1 MYLAYFSDEV
11 EDAVSRVTYLLN
23 ELDKLSPS
31 LGVIAWVDALAPAL
45 RHENVREL
53 MMKTLRINEV
63 DKVVDKANE
72 ILEKLNE
79 MRGLVQELMRD
90 NVFMSFIESE
100 FIKADEKAVRETILD
115 VASFLK
121 YALALY
127 RFNNGELEKAEELF
141 NEAAKESREI
151 GDHEDYLVARVWAL
165 RAETIKGLLVN
176 DELVKL
182 VDGFKQLYEET
193 FSKEH
198 FKYTARYLN
207 IASYILGGYLISLAL
222 TGDHETISR
231 LLEEHWWVL
240 NANKEVS
247 VLTRLMLDALLSPK
261 IELSSELKG
270 KLSVNPE
277 ELIETFN
284 YGMISPALMVAF
296 GIVRPED
303 GYEKCKSIK
312 NSMEKK
318 DCECAIFAAMSN
330 NATVVLLREWLINR
344 LQKLLIEKLDL
355 LKEPSIDVNVLLN
368 EFRRLVN
375 KLDGKS
381 LVQLLAPET
390 SVALLALMFYAL
402 INGNKELA
410 KVYAL
415 IGAVS
420 VTEKLF
426 VKLFLKT
433 YEAYYNLSNEEFRR
447 AMAKLFFLPR
457 IALGSR
463 PRSSGLLS
471 LSSWHGL
478 CN

>member
-1 MYLAYFSDEV
+1 
-11 EDAVSRVTYLLN
+11 
-23 ELDKLSPS
+23 
-31 LGVIAWVDALAPAL
+31 
-45 RHENVREL
+45 

-79 MRGLVQELMRD
+79 MRGLVEELMRD

-141 NEAAKESREI
+141 NEAAKEYREI
-151 GDHEDYLVARVWAL
+151 GDYEDYLVARVWAL

-198 FKYTARYLN
+198 FEYTARYLN
-207 IASYILGGYLISLAL
+207 IASYILGGYLVSLAL
-222 TGDHETISR
+222 MGDDETISK
-231 LLEEHWWVL
+231 LLGEHWWVL

-247 VLTRLMLDALLSPK
+247 VLARLMLDALLSPK

-312 NSMEKK
+312 NSTEKR
-318 DCECAIFAAMSN
+318 DCKCAIFAAMSD

-344 LQKLLIEKLDL
+344 LQELLIEKLGL

-426 VKLFLKT
+426 VRLFLKT

-457 IALGSR
+457 LVLRVSLGVLVCSHR
-463 PRSSGLLS
+463 LVGMACVIEVIVRVV
-471 LSSWHGL
+471 
-478 CN
+478 N